1 MMRILFK
8 FFAISSFLFLL
19 TSCSKD
25 LALDGVPAYLRI
37 DSVTVTGANRLG
49 IISQDIF
56 GVQIDVGAESRGI
69 WQIKSLIPV
78 LQEGDKNLIIYP
90 FIKVNNLS
98 NNFIQ
103 YPFLKSNLT
112 LHNFKSTRVDTIVPS
127 FSYYDDTRVVLIEEF
142 ENNSNFSNATV
153 SATAKNGLG
162 SLKIEA
168 NNQSTADSS
177 ITAVHVSQLVLNPGK
192 EIYLEFDYYMP
203 SGALM
208 PSISFTDANGNIK
221 NLFADNFLKS
231 NKDKGWT
238 HVYWRFSSLVGY
250 ANVSKGYVTFS
261 LLKNDVPN
269 GEVYIDNLKLLER

>member
-1 MMRILFK
+1 MHTESK
-8 FFAISSFLFLL
+8 FFMLILCLFLL
-19 TSCSKD
+19 MSCSKD
-25 LALDGVPAYLRI
+25 LALNGVPAYLRI
-37 DSVTVTGANRLG
+37 DSVQVSGASRFG
-49 IISQDIF
+49 IIANDIF

-69 WQIKSLIPV
+69 WEIKSLIPI
-78 LQEGDKNLIIYP
+78 LQEGDKNLVIAP
-90 FIKVNNLS
+90 FVKVNNLS

-103 YPFLKSNLT
+103 YPFLKTSFT
-112 LHNFKSTRVDTIVPS
+112 LHSFKSTRVDTIIPS

-153 SATAKNGLG
+153 SSLAKNGQG
-162 SLKIEA
+162 SLKIIA
-168 NNQSTADSS
+168 NNQSTVDSS
-177 ITAVHVSQLVLNPGK
+177 ITSVHVSELSLNPGK

-208 PSISFTDANGNIK
+208 PSISFADANGNIK

-231 NKDKGWT
+231 NKGWT